1 MKLFICL
8 ISLMLVSC
16 SDSFTTQQELPK
28 ELAGTWLRHD
38 ATPMEDEC
46 SEEKLVVK
54 GNAVQIFSECP
65 GEPLTVSNL
74 QLVSVLELDGS
85 RSDKYEYRIVT
96 DGLQVVFESAAQG
109 TADVY
114 LQFWIGDDYGPAKL
128 VGRFLHVP

>member
-1 MKLFICL
+1 MKLIIL
-8 ISLMLVSC
+8 LMSLLLVSC
-16 SDSFTTQQELPK
+16 SDSYTNRQELPK
-28 ELAGTWLRHD
+28 ELAGIWLRHD
-38 ATPMEDEC
+38 GAFMEDKC

-54 GNAVQIFSECP
+54 GDAVQIFSECP

-128 VGRFLHVP
+128 VGRFLHAP